1 MLTVALRNTQK
12 APMAVLSRH
21 SSGGAQAEVLAKIG
35 NRDVVGYGWNGEP
48 CYQDRVD
55 YPMPAIRFRENTSDV
70 LVRLGRSQI
79 YKIFIFNIFLGSPRK
94 REAMLEEIVCD

>member
-1 MLTVALRNTQK
+1 MLTVALRNSQK
-12 APMAVLSRH
+12 APLAVMASRH

-70 LVRLGRSQI
+70 LVRSSRKFPQQFTQPP
-79 YKIFIFNIFLGSPRK
+79 IFMF
-94 REAMLEEIVCD
+94 